1 MAVHR
6 AEQAIEIS
14 AGAEACFEA
23 IVDYESFPAWQGAV
37 KSVEVLSRDGDG
49 LGEVVCF
56 QGDANLR
63 EVTYSLRYRY
73 ERPGRVEWEFVEGDE
88 VAHVGGE
95 YRFEPKREATLAT
108 YVLGIDPGM
117 PVPGFVVNRMNRQ
130 VMWRSVRELRDEVE
144 RRAGVPAATRTRAGS

>member
-1 MAVHR
+1 MRAHQ

-37 KSVEVLSRDGDG
+37 KHVEVVSRDGDG
-49 LGEVVCF
+49 LGEVVSF
-56 QGDANLR
+56 QVDDKAR
-63 EVTYSLRYRY
+63 ELTYSLRYHY
-73 ERPGRVEWEFVEGDE
+73 QRPGRVGWELVEGDGI
-88 VAHVGGE
+88 AHVEGE
-95 YRFEPKREATLAT
+95 YRFEPKGDATLAT

-117 PVPGFVVNRMNRQ
+117 PVPGFVVNRVNRQ

-144 RRAGVPAATRTRAGS
+144 RRAD

>member
-37 KSVEVLSRDGDG
+37 KSVEVLTRDAEGR
-49 LGEVVCF
+49 GEVVSF
-56 QGDANLR
+56 QVDAKLR
-63 EVTYSLRYRY
+63 EVSYSLRYHY
-73 ERPGRVEWEFVEGDE
+73 ERPARVWWEFVEGEGVD
-88 VAHVGGE
+88 HVEGE
-95 YRFEPKREATLAT
+95 YRFEPKGGGTLAT
-108 YVLGIDPGM
+108 YELGIDPGV
-117 PVPGFVVNRMNRQ
+117 PVPGFVVNRINRQ

-144 RRAGVPAATRTRAGS
+144 RRAS